1 MCLDRDVTV
10 NTRPAGRGPRVLRKR
25 VAGHA
30 LLLERERERKERVK
44 KKHTSLSPMHH
55 PRPTIRVLPL
65 GAGQEVGRSCVLV
78 GMGGATLMMDCGLHM
93 GFSDARR

>member
-1 MCLDRDVTV
+1 
-10 NTRPAGRGPRVLRKR
+10 
-25 VAGHA
+25 
-30 LLLERERERKERVK
+30 
-44 KKHTSLSPMHH
+44 MHH